1 MESPGEVLYVT
12 PGIGPFKNI
21 QEALS
26 IAKPGSSIVVSPGLY
41 TRPIKINKPDITI
54 RAKEINGE
62 VQISVSNGPIVT
74 IDIPEGKETT
84 IKGFK
89 FIHSAE
95 KREELTHDDWIS
107 SPKLNN
113 SFCTAVLM
121 KGGNCNIIDCTITL
135 GCAKVPM
142 PAVIAVAGSLNIAN
156 TEIKGN
162 SEVESVGVICKDANI
177 TLQECKIFKHMR
189 GGVILNN
196 SPAFSSMIYNCS
208 IFRNK
213 LFGILCEIEDSE
225 PMIQQN
231 TIMQIEGPAIK
242 ISNGSIPHL
251 LENEI
256 KYNELGIEILNS
268 CPKIIRNHIKYN
280 FGNGIQMRSTLS
292 SCEPKIEE
300 NTILENENG
309 ILCIGDLCNPDII
322 QNTLIANNRKAGIR
336 LEEDSHAKIIYNEIA
351 ENLTQGI
358 LLVTGCSA
366 RIDSNSVHGNLRA
379 NIAIGAGSTFI
390 TNNKIYN
397 GRCEGIFVLD
407 ASNIEISG
415 NEIYENNDGILSVDS
430 YIDIKNNKIHSN
442 MRTGITLAGKKRDNA
457 MNSITQNE
465 LFKNT
470 EVGIYIRDNAEAEV
484 FNNRSYNNGIQIS
497 IIARGEWDTNKIKA
511 DNSFEGELQLPFP
524 KMCNIL

>member
-1 MESPGEVLYVT
+1 M
-12 PGIGPFKNI
+12 
-21 QEALS
+21 
-26 IAKPGSSIVVSPGLY
+26 
-41 TRPIKINKPDITI
+41 
-54 RAKEINGE
+54 
-62 VQISVSNGPIVT
+62 T

-89 FIHSAE
+89 FIHNAE
-95 KREELTHDDWIS
+95 KREETMHDEWIV

-121 KGGNCNIIDCTITL
+121 KGGSCNIIDCTITL

-142 PAVIAVAGSLNIAN
+142 PAVIAVAGSLTISN

-162 SEVESVGVICKDANI
+162 SEVGSVGVICKDANI
-177 TLQECKIFKHMR
+177 TLHECKIFQHMR

-196 SPAFSSMIYNCS
+196 SPGFNSMIYNCS

-213 LFGILCEIEDSE
+213 LFGILSEIQDSQ

-231 TIMQIEGPAIK
+231 TIIQTEGPAIK
-242 ISNGSIPHL
+242 ISNGSSPSII
-251 LENEI
+251 ENDI
-256 KYNELGIEILNS
+256 KYNEIGIEILNS
-268 CPKIIRNHIKYN
+268 CPRIFNNHINYN
-280 FGNGIQMRSTLS
+280 FGSGIQARSTLS

-309 ILCIGDLCNPDII
+309 ILCTGDLCVPDIM

-336 LEEDSHAKIIYNEIA
+336 LEEDSHANIIHNEIA

-366 RIDSNSVHGNLRA
+366 KIERNSVHGNLRA
-379 NIAIGAGSTFI
+379 NIAIGAGI
-390 TNNKIYN
+390 TYIKNNKIYN

-430 YIDIKNNKIHSN
+430 YVDIRNNKIYSN

-457 MNSITQNE
+457 MNSISHNE

-470 EVGIYIRDNAEAEV
+470 DVGIYIRDNVETEIL
-484 FNNRSYNNGIQIS
+484 NNRSYNNGIQIS
-497 IIARGEWDTNKIKA
+497 IIARGDCDTHKIKA

-524 KMCNIL
+524 KMCNIQ